1 MPGRKPYVRAA
12 VRGREENPPLKR
24 RLVWRIQAVA
34 FSAYSGL
41 MRALPVETAS
51 NFGAWLLGRLGPLT
65 GTEKTV
71 QRNLRLAFPDMSEA
85 DRRALSRAQW
95 ESTGRTFAEFPIM
108 DRITPATGR
117 VEVVGAE
124 RLTAL
129 RDTGRPAILVSGHF
143 SNWEAMAAAIVST
156 GLKTQITYRAG
167 NNPHVDRMIVRGRA
181 RYGVELMAA
190 KGGDGARE
198 LLDGLKRGESAALM
212 NDQKFR
218 EGPAVTFFGH
228 PVNTA
233 TGPSRLAQR
242 FDAPIVPVTVE
253 RLGPARLRV
262 TFHPEMRVRPA
273 SSPPDRAAAAEEAT
287 QAITR
292 FIEDQVRARP
302 EEWFWTHKRWPDAV
316 YATLEADRESVD
328 RRHGPA

>member
-1 MPGRKPYVRAA
+1 MPGRRA
-12 VRGREENPPLKR
+12 VHGRDDNPSPGKR
-24 RLVWRIQAVA
+24 LGWLAQAAA
-34 FSAYSGL
+34 FTAYSGL

-51 NFGAWLLGRLGPLT
+51 NFGAWLLARIGPLT
-65 GTEKTV
+65 STEKTV
-71 QRNLRLAFPDMSEA
+71 QRNLRLAFPDMDEA
-85 DRRALSRAQW
+85 GRRALSRAQW
-95 ESTGRTFAEFPIM
+95 ESTGRTFAEFPLM

-117 VEVVGAE
+117 VTVVGAE
-124 RLTAL
+124 RLHAI
-129 RDTGRPAILVSGHF
+129 RDSGRAAVLVSGHF

-167 NNPHVDRMIVRGRA
+167 NNPYVDRMIIDGRA

-198 LLDGLKRGESAALM
+198 LLDGMKRGESVALL

-218 EGPAVTFFGH
+218 EGPAVAFFGH

-242 FDAPIVPVTVE
+242 FDAPIIPVTVE
-253 RLGPARLRV
+253 RSGPARLTV

-273 SSPPDRAAAAEEAT
+273 TSPADKARAVEEAT

-292 FIEDQVRARP
+292 FIEDQVRSRP
-302 EEWFWTHKRWPDAV
+302 EEWFWTHKRWPEDV
-316 YATLEADRESVD
+316 YATLEAEPTSVE
-328 RRHGPA
+328 RRKGPA